1 MGELGD
7 KGARMSELVDE
18 GRGMSKL
25 TVDKV
30 RRMAELTV
38 EDGTRMS
45 KLVDGSYSCFFMTN
59 S

>member
-18 GRGMSKL
+18 GRGMSIL

-45 KLVDGSYSCFFMTN
+45 KLVDGM
-59 S
+59 